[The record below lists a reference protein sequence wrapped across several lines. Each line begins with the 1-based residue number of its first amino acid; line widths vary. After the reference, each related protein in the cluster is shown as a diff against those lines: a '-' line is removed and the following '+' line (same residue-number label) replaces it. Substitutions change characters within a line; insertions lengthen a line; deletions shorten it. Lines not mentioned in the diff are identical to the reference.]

1 MSLQY
6 NILWVDDRKED
17 YQILDMDKDIESYV
31 RELFF
36 IPHIDFFDNVEDA
49 VKSAKLKKY
58 DVIFSDYNIEEQKD
72 GQAFI
77 TEIRN
82 NNVKAEVLFY
92 SALHEPPA
100 KGWDRI
106 SFLRLQ
112 SADAYEE
119 LKTKMKSVIDL
130 TVEKLNDLTNL
141 RGLVMAEVSE
151 LDNLMEDIIREFY
164 SKKKS
169 DSVEWSDFKK
179 KVIKEIQKSTLKKI
193 QNGKVDI
200 VKKDGRK
207 KELSV
212 EQGDCPKNCT
222 HVWMNAENIDEII
235 SNFEFDSSKKAHT
248 INEILRKISI
258 SKRFVFK
265 DYDENIIKVRNDLA
279 HSRSVIKKGQE
290 ILATKKKGE
299 RAFTERDLIT
309 IRKNIFKYHELFE
322 ELLNRVASNG

>member
-17 YQILDMDKDIESYV
+17 FQLLDIDKDIESYV
-31 RELFF
+31 RGLFF

-49 VKSAKLKKY
+49 VKSSRSKKY

-112 SADAYEE
+112 SADAYED

-130 TVEKLNDLTNL
+130 TIEKLNDLTNL

-169 DSVEWSDFKK
+169 DSVEWNDLKK
-179 KVIKEIQKSTLKKI
+179 KVIKEAQKSTLKKI
-193 QNGKVDI
+193 KNGVVDI

-207 KELSV
+207 KDVTIEKG
-212 EQGDCPKNCT
+212 ECPKNCT
-222 HVWMNAENIDEII
+222 HVWMDAKNIDEVI

-248 INEILRKISI
+248 INEILRKVTI
-258 SKRFVFK
+258 SKKFVFK

-279 HSRSVIKKGQE
+279 HSRSVMKKGQE

-299 RAFTERDLIT
+299 KSFTESDLIA
-309 IRKNIFKYHELFE
+309 IRKSIVKYHELFE
-322 ELLNRVASNG
+322 ELLEVVKTA

>member
-17 YQILDMDKDIESYV
+17 YQFLDIDKDIESYV
-31 RELFF
+31 RDLFF

-49 VKSAKLKKY
+49 VKSSRSKKY

-82 NNVKAEVLFY
+82 NNVTAEVLFY

-112 SADAYEE
+112 SADAYED
-119 LKTKMKSVIDL
+119 LKAKMKSVIDL

-164 SKKKS
+164 SKKKL
-169 DSVEWSDFKK
+169 DSVEWCDFKK
-179 KVIKEIQKSTLKKI
+179 KIIKEVQRSTLKKI
-193 QNGKVDI
+193 QNGTVDI

-207 KELSV
+207 KEINI
-212 EQGDCPKNCT
+212 EKGECPKNCT
-222 HVWMNAENIDEII
+222 HVWMDAKNIDEII

-248 INEILRKISI
+248 INEILRKVTI
-258 SKRFVFK
+258 SKKFNFK
-265 DYDENIIKVRNDLA
+265 DYDENIIKIRNDLA
-279 HSRSVIKKGQE
+279 HSRSVVKKGQE

-299 RAFTERDLIT
+299 KSFAERDLIA
-309 IRKNIFKYHELFE
+309 IRKGIVKYHELFE
-322 ELLNRVASNG
+322 DLLKAVKAV

>member
-36 IPHIDFFDNVEDA
+36 IPHIDFFDNVEEA
-49 VKSAKLKKY
+49 VKSARSKKY

-112 SADAYEE
+112 SADAYED
-119 LKTKMKSVIDL
+119 LKAKMKSVIDL
-130 TVEKLNDLTNL
+130 TIEKLNDLTNL

-164 SKKKS
+164 SKKKL
-169 DSVEWSDFKK
+169 DSVEWCDFKNK
-179 KVIKEIQKSTLKKI
+179 IIKEVQKSTLKKI

-207 KELSV
+207 KEINV
-212 EQGDCPKNCT
+212 EKGDCPKNCT
-222 HVWMNAENIDEII
+222 HLWMDAKNIDEII

-248 INEILRKISI
+248 INEILRKVTI
-258 SKRFVFK
+258 SKKFVFK

-279 HSRSVIKKGQE
+279 HSRSIMKKGQE

-299 RAFTERDLIT
+299 KSFTESDLII
-309 IRKNIFKYHELFE
+309 IRKNIVKYHELFE
-322 ELLNRVASNG
+322 ELLEVVKTA

>member
-17 YQILDMDKDIESYV
+17 FQLLDIDKDIESYV
-31 RELFF
+31 RGLFF

-49 VKSAKLKKY
+49 VKSSRSKKY

-112 SADAYEE
+112 SADAYED

-130 TVEKLNDLTNL
+130 TIEKLNDLTNL

-169 DSVEWSDFKK
+169 DSVEWNDLKK
-179 KVIKEIQKSTLKKI
+179 KVIKEAQKSTLKKI
-193 QNGKVDI
+193 KNGVVDI

-207 KELSV
+207 KDVTIEKG
-212 EQGDCPKNCT
+212 ECPKNCT
-222 HVWMNAENIDEII
+222 HVWMDAKNIDEVI
-235 SNFEFDSSKKAHT
+235 SNFEFDSSKKAHA
-248 INEILRKISI
+248 INEILRKVTI
-258 SKRFVFK
+258 SKKFVFK

-279 HSRSVIKKGQE
+279 HSRSVMKKGQE

-299 RAFTERDLIT
+299 KSFTESDLIA
-309 IRKNIFKYHELFE
+309 IRKSIVKYHELFE
-322 ELLNRVASNG
+322 ELLEVVKTA

>member
-17 YQILDMDKDIESYV
+17 YQLLDMDKDIESYV

-49 VKSAKLKKY
+49 VKSAKSKKY

-82 NNVKAEVLFY
+82 NSVKAEVLFY

-112 SADAYEE
+112 SADAYED

-130 TVEKLNDLTNL
+130 TIEKLNDLTNL

-179 KVIKEIQKSTLKKI
+179 KIVKEVQKSTLKKI

-207 KELSV
+207 KEITV
-212 EQGDCPKNCT
+212 EKGECPKNCT
-222 HVWMNAENIDEII
+222 HVWMDAKNIDEII

-248 INEILRKISI
+248 INEILRKVTI
-258 SKRFVFK
+258 SKKFIFK

-279 HSRSVIKKGQE
+279 HSRSIMKKGQE

-299 RAFTERDLIT
+299 KSFTESDLVI
-309 IRKNIFKYHELFE
+309 IRKNI
-322 ELLNRVASNG
+322 V

>member
-31 RELFF
+31 KDLFF

-49 VKSAKLKKY
+49 VKSAKSKKY

-112 SADAYEE
+112 SADAYED

-130 TVEKLNDLTNL
+130 TIEKLNDLTNL

-169 DSVEWSDFKK
+169 DSVEWNDFKK
-179 KVIKEIQKSTLKKI
+179 KVIKEAQKSTLKKI
-193 QNGKVDI
+193 KNGVVDI

-207 KELSV
+207 KDVTIEKG
-212 EQGDCPKNCT
+212 ECPKNCT
-222 HVWMNAENIDEII
+222 HVWMGAKNIDEVI

-248 INEILRKISI
+248 INEILRKVTI
-258 SKRFVFK
+258 SKKFVFK

-279 HSRSVIKKGQE
+279 HSRSVMKKGQE

-299 RAFTERDLIT
+299 KSFAESDLVA
-309 IRKNIFKYHELFE
+309 IRKSIVKYHELFE
-322 ELLNRVASNG
+322 ELLKAVKAV